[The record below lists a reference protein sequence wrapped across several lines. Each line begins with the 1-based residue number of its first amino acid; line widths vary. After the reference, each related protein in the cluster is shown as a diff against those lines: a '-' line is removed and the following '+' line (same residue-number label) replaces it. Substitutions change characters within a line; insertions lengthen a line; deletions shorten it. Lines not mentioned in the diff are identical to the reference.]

1 MLSHTLLLLHHG
13 RSSCLA
19 IGSGH
24 LHIHIVVAER
34 TVCRLLHIWSA
45 DSWGCGLHSQAGWS
59 CHRRRSTHHPA
70 LRHEAHLGSNHRR
83 GAWLPNGAN
92 ASRWSQRGSYA
103 CERNRRGGSWEL
115 LGPDL
120 CLLHRLLH
128 RRHLRWPIRGCHLL
142 RLMLL
147 HQLCRFIF

>member
-13 RSSCLA
+13 RSSLA

-24 LHIHIVVAER
+24 LHIHIVVDAVR
-34 TVCRLLHIWSA
+34 TACSLHIWSA
-45 DSWGCGLHSQAGWS
+45 DSLGCGFHSQAGWS
-59 CHRRRSTHHPA
+59 CHRGRSTHHPA
-70 LRHEAHLGSNHRR
+70 LRHEAHLGSNHGRR
-83 GAWLPNGAN
+83 AWLPDGAN

-103 CERNRRGGSWEL
+103 CERDRRGSSREL
-115 LGPDL
+115 LWPDL

-147 HQLCRFIF
+147 HQLCRFYF